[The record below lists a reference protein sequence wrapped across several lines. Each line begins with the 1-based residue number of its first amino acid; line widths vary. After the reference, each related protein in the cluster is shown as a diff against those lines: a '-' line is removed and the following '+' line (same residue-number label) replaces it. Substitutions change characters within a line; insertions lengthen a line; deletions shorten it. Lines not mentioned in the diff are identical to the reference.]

1 MALFVEIVFCCYCL
15 CVDVWCILEN
25 HHKQLTSTAGYI
37 IGAVFPLP
45 DYLSHW
51 IYWQLEQKSRIY
63 ILHDSAWEKKIWET
77 QATIRTNQT
86 CGIKARKSSI
96 DNEIWAYSDS
106 NYICLYHSCTFCYVW
121 FLWKACW
128 NYYRM
133 LACVFFLPSKGIFV
147 TFSSYIFFVEQ
158 FLFWPFLMLSSG
170 QKSHH
175 M

>member
-1 MALFVEIVFCCYCL
+1 MQENWSIELVDVNRRRNINLVVWYWRNWSKILSIWSIDHHGIICWNYVLLWLFVWYN
-15 CVDVWCILEN
+15 LEN

-106 NYICLYHSCTFCYVW
+106 NYICLYHSCKPLAGLFCYVW
-121 FLWKACW
+121 F
-128 NYYRM
+128 
-133 LACVFFLPSKGIFV
+133 
-147 TFSSYIFFVEQ
+147 
-158 FLFWPFLMLSSG
+158 
-170 QKSHH
+170 
-175 M
+175 